1 MEGLVKGDVVVALFP
16 YSDFTQLKQR
26 PALVLV
32 VLPGEDLI
40 LCEITSQRVRNQYAI
55 SVSNAD
61 FTTGSLREDSN
72 IRSEKITTIDRR
84 LVRYKVGSLKP
95 EKVSEVIRK
104 IIEII
109 EQ

>member
-26 PALVLV
+26 PALFLV

-40 LCEITSQRVRNQYAI
+40 LGEITSQRVRNQYAI
-55 SVSNAD
+55 PVSNAD

-72 IRSEKITTIDRR
+72 IRPEKITTINRR
-84 LVRYKVGSLKP
+84 LVRYKIGSLKP
-95 EKVSEVIRK
+95 EQVSEVIRK
-104 IIEII
+104 IVDIL